1 MVTKKGKLGL
11 HALPISSHSPCR
23 DIGCLLALAGQYKT
37 LIGSPFRAAFSLYNV
52 PENHK
57 ARLSFH
63 LAQDKSQFPIN
74 CTHRHTLEL
83 VK

>member
-1 MVTKKGKLGL
+1 MTKKGKLGL
-11 HALPISSHSPCR
+11 HALPISGHSPC
-23 DIGCLLALAGQYKT
+23 LLAPAGQYKT

-52 PENHK
+52 PQNHK
-57 ARLSFH
+57 AGLNSH

-74 CTHRHTLEL
+74 LTHRHTLEL